1 MGRIK
6 GTLVKRTTKALM
18 NKYKGQFSE
27 NFEANKKVIDT
38 VHPGIQKKIKNSVS
52 GFIARKIK
60 REKAQEKKN
69 LKQAEQEQWRTA

>member
-6 GTLVKRTTKALM
+6 GTLVKRTTKSLM
-18 NKYKGQFSE
+18 IKYKGQFTNS
-27 NFEANKKVIDT
+27 FDANKKVIDA

-60 REKAQEKKN
+60 REEQQEKK
-69 LKQAEQEQWRTA
+69 K

>member
-18 NKYKGQFSE
+18 NKYKGQFTASYGD
-27 NFEANKKVIDT
+27 NKKVIFQ
-38 VHPGIQKKIKNSVS
+38 VMPGMQKKIRNSVS

-60 REKAQEKKN
+60 REQEQEKK
-69 LKQAEQEQWRTA
+69 